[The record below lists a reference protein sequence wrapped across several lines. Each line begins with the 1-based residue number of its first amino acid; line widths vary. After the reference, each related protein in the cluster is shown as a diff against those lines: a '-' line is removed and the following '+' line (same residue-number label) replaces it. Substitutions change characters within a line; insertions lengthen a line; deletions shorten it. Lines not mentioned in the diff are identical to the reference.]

1 MKGSSLK
8 NFIVIVAAISMIL
21 LTYVVVR
28 SEIKRF
34 TREKILKLDMVNERL
49 NRIESKLVE
58 IQKLTSEDRVVKI
71 AGDSLGLVRPK
82 EKLEIISISRDQVS
96 QMEKLLNSKYE

>member
-1 MKGSSLK
+1 
-8 NFIVIVAAISMIL
+8 
-21 LTYVVVR
+21 
-28 SEIKRF
+28 
-34 TREKILKLDMVNERL
+34 
-49 NRIESKLVE
+49 
-58 IQKLTSEDRVVKI
+58 VKI

>member
-34 TREKILKLDMVNERL
+34 TKEKILKLDMVNERF

-58 IQKLTSEDRVVKI
+58 IQNLRRKI
-71 AGDSLGLVRPK
+71 EL
-82 EKLEIISISRDQVS
+82 
-96 QMEKLLNSKYE
+96 

>member
-34 TREKILKLDMVNERL
+34 TKEKILKLDMVNERF